1 MLGRVDEWLS
11 GQTIN
16 AELRGDV
23 RVALEELLVN
33 AVGYGF
39 PQGVEGARL
48 RTLLTLDPGT
58 LHVEFTD
65 NGIAHDPF
73 ARPPPDLDVGHDDRE
88 LGGFG
93 IFLVTQLASEFHYRR
108 EGDRNR
114 VDLRFVAPSILQ
126 PGESTS

>member
-1 MLGRVDEWLS
+1 VLDRIDEWLA
-11 GQTIN
+11 GHTIN

-33 AVGYGF
+33 AAGYGF
-39 PQGVEGARL
+39 PLGVEGARL
-48 RTLLTLDPGT
+48 RVLLMLDAGT

-73 ARPPPDLDVGHDDRE
+73 ARPPPDLDVDRDDRE
-88 LGGFG
+88 AGGLG
-93 IFLVTQLASEFHYRR
+93 IFLVTQLASEYHYRR
-108 EGDRNR
+108 AGDRNR
-114 VDLRFVAPSILQ
+114 VDLQFVAPPILP